1 MNRLTT
7 ARYRIFFLLLLA
19 MLGATAQAS
28 IPSGMLSG
36 KHPSLHPMLEKVQP
50 AVVNVVVTGQAH
62 QLANN
67 PLFNDPFFR
76 KFFNIPKQQQR
87 EVHPTAIGSGV
98 IINADK
104 GYIVTNNHVVE
115 NAKKIEVRLKDNRQF
130 KAKIIGTDPST
141 DLAVIQIDANHLT
154 QIPFADSSKLQVGDF
169 VVAVGNPFGLR
180 QTVTSGIVSAL
191 GRHIGGPSGGGQGTR
206 YQNFIQTDASIN
218 PGNSGGA
225 LVNLQG
231 QLVGIN
237 SEILSRSGGNI
248 GIGFAIPSNM
258 VKSVSQQ
265 LIKHGKVE
273 RGMLGVYGQNLTPDL
288 AQALDVHADSGVIVT
303 QVVPDS
309 PADKAGIKQGDL
321 ITAVDG
327 NPVNNFFDLQNAI
340 GLRRPG
346 TQVTISLTRNGHE
359 KEVKAKLG
367 KASQASSG
375 AGGHQNG
382 GALAKGLEG
391 AEFGPLT
398 KDNPLYGKVHGVVV
412 EDVERGSP
420 AAQAGLRPDDVIT
433 SINRHP
439 VKSVS
444 QLHKLAGPGTKQ
456 LLLHIRRG
464 QGALFLLI
472 RQ

>member
-1 MNRLTT
+1 MTQIIQLQ
-7 ARYRIFFLLLLA
+7 RYRIFFLLLIALF
-19 MLGATAQAS
+19 GTSAQAS

-36 KHPSLHPMLEKVQP
+36 DNPSLHPMLEKVLP
-50 AVVNVVVTGQAH
+50 AVVNVVVTGEAQEAPD
-62 QLANN
+62 N

-76 KFFNIPKQQQR
+76 QFFNIPKHQKHMS
-87 EVHPTAIGSGV
+87 HPTAIGSGV
-98 IINADK
+98 IINAKK

-115 NAKKIEVRLKDNRQF
+115 DAEKVEVRLNDNHEY
-130 KAKIIGTDPST
+130 KAKVIGTDPAT
-141 DLAVIQIDANHLT
+141 DLAVIQIDADDLT
-154 QIPFADSSKLQVGDF
+154 ALPIANSSKLQVGDF

-191 GRHIGGPSGGGQGTR
+191 GRHLDGPGNGQATR

-225 LVNLQG
+225 LVNLKG

-258 VKSVSQQ
+258 VESVAHQ
-265 LIKHGKVE
+265 LIKYGKVE

-288 AQALDVHADSGVIVT
+288 AKALDVDADTGVVVT

-309 PADKAGIKQGDL
+309 PAQKAGLKQRDL
-321 ITAVDG
+321 ITDVDG
-327 NPVNNFFDLQNAI
+327 KPIKTFADLQNAI

-346 TQVTISLTRNGHE
+346 TEVTISLIRDGKHE
-359 KEVKAKLG
+359 KVKAKLAE
-367 KASQASSG
+367 ASASTG
-375 AGGHQNG
+375 AGSILTG
-382 GALAKGLEG
+382 GSLAKGLKG
-391 AEFGPLT
+391 AKFGPIPE
-398 KDNPLYGKVHGVVV
+398 DNPLHGKIEGVAVT
-412 EDVERGSP
+412 DVQRGSP
-420 AAQAGLRPDDVIT
+420 AARAGLRPGDIIT

-439 VKSVS
+439 VKNVS
-444 QLHKLAGPGTKQ
+444 QLHNLAGPNSKQ

-472 RQ
+472 RE